1 MLLYRW
7 KKRGSFMN
15 RDFRKYLWYGVG
27 EILLV
32 VAGIVIALQIDTW
45 YENKQTQERLDDYLA
60 NIARNIADDTQRL
73 QQLKSIRAETIF
85 ESFSTFVA
93 TITPGDGNTE
103 WYNAALTASAS
114 AALEKAQKKLYLV
127 ANFGSYRALES
138 SGLIGG
144 LSDTELESMLYD
156 YYRTVDRIANIER
169 DMNNVV
175 GELTLKFQTETA
187 IGLPQIVLREPMLLW
202 EDSNP
207 NGREE
212 TEILRQRYWKLLS
225 DSLTHSLLRATM
237 NQSVMQEYEHLLSLG
252 RQLVNRIGDELAH
265 ATTSQTGTD
274 VYSTDSPTGH
284 PILIEAGRPGY
295 HSYGIF
301 TAPTTAGDHGSF
313 DIVYNNIWI
322 EDDALN
328 VRYAGGQPW
337 AYLYIKYGVIDI
349 RVERLSNDYSG
360 YDRIRLELKR
370 EASTA
375 CSALHLEIKD
385 IDDYGKGGLRNVPL
399 ALTPEWQTY
408 TVDLAEFVE
417 ADLTR
422 LNIVAG
428 FLFESPQPC
437 GISIRDVRYLKPE

>member
-1 MLLYRW
+1 MRKSILDHVNNYYAVSRLISAVTRHGTMAGPLLYTPPMLLYRW

-45 YENKQTQERLDDYLA
+45 YENKRTQERLDDYLA

-144 LSDTELESMLYD
+144 LSDRELESMLYD

-225 DSLTHSLLRATM
+225 DSLTHSLLRSTM
-237 NQSVMQEYEHLLSLG
+237 NQSMMQEYVMKPHSL
-252 RQLVNRIGDELAH
+252 R
-265 ATTSQTGTD
+265 
-274 VYSTDSPTGH
+274 
-284 PILIEAGRPGY
+284 
-295 HSYGIF
+295 
-301 TAPTTAGDHGSF
+301 
-313 DIVYNNIWI
+313 
-322 EDDALN
+322 
-328 VRYAGGQPW
+328 
-337 AYLYIKYGVIDI
+337 
-349 RVERLSNDYSG
+349 
-360 YDRIRLELKR
+360 
-370 EASTA
+370 
-375 CSALHLEIKD
+375 
-385 IDDYGKGGLRNVPL
+385 
-399 ALTPEWQTY
+399 
-408 TVDLAEFVE
+408 
-417 ADLTR
+417 
-422 LNIVAG
+422 
-428 FLFESPQPC
+428 
-437 GISIRDVRYLKPE
+437 

>member
-7 KKRGSFMN
+7 KKRGLFMN
-15 RDFRKYLWYGVG
+15 RKFGKYLWYGFG

-45 YENKQTQERLDDYLA
+45 YENKRAQEKLNDYLE
-60 NIARNIADDTQRL
+60 NIARNIADDMRRL
-73 QQLKSIRAETIF
+73 QQLKSVRAETIF
-85 ESFSTFVA
+85 ESFSASLA
-93 TITPGDGNTE
+93 TGDADAENTD

-114 AALEKAQKKLYLV
+114 AALEKAQKKLYFV
-127 ANFGSYRALES
+127 ANSGSYRALES
-138 SGLIGG
+138 SGLVSE
-144 LSDTELESMLYD
+144 LSETELESMLYD
-156 YYRTVDRIANIER
+156 YYRTVDRIANLEQ
-169 DMNNVV
+169 DMNDVV
-175 GELTLKFQTETA
+175 RELALTLQTETA
-187 IGLPQIVLREPMLLW
+187 KGMNPFILREPLFLW
-202 EDSNP
+202 DEDNWIDP
-207 NGREE
+207 EE
-212 TEILRQRYWKLLS
+212 LETARQRYWELLS
-225 DSLTHSLLRATM
+225 DSVTHSLLKSTM

-252 RQLVNRIGDELAH
+252 RELVNRIDDKLGH
-265 ATTSQTGTD
+265 ATAIGATAD
-274 VYSTDSPTGH
+274 IYSTSSSIGH

-301 TAPTTAGDHGSF
+301 TAPSPSQGLDH
-313 DIVYNNIWI
+313 VYNRIWI

-328 VRYAGGQPW
+328 ARYTGGQPW
-337 AYLYIKYGVIDI
+337 AYLYIKVGFIEIV
-349 RVERLSNDYSG
+349 VERFSKDYSG

-370 EASTA
+370 EANTE
-375 CSALHLEIKD
+375 CSDLSLEIKD
-385 IDDYGKGGLRNVPL
+385 IDDATKGGLRNVPL